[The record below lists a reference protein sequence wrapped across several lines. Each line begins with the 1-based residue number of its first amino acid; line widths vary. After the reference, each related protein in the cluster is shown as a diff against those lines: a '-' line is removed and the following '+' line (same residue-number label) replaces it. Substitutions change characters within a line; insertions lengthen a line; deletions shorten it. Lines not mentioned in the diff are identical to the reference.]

1 MSSPG
6 DVRSTGE
13 GSSDS
18 DVPLHVESHG
28 SGPPVLFAHGF
39 GGSARN
45 FRGQARA
52 FEQGHQCLLFDAR
65 GHARSGAP
73 QAAQAYQLS
82 CFVGDVSRVLA
93 GAQAERAVLAGLS
106 MGAGVITRFALA
118 HPECVRALVLAAPP
132 RGSDEQLAWA
142 SAFAEAIERRG
153 IESAGADFV
162 WGKGS
167 RFDAKAAGFIRQGF
181 LEHPPHGL
189 IHTLRGVLAAQPPIE
204 AVAPALGKLEL
215 PVLVVVGADDLEAR
229 AAARVLADHVKNLR
243 LELVEGAGHVV
254 NLAAPSA
261 FNAALREFLNELPR

>member
-1 MSSPG
+1 MTNPG
-6 DVRSTGE
+6 DVRTGE

-28 SGPPVLFAHGF
+28 NGPPVVFAHGF

-52 FEQGHQCLLFDAR
+52 LEHDHLSVLFDAR
-65 GHARSGAP
+65 GHGRSTAP
-73 QAAQAYQLS
+73 QAAAAYEPP
-82 CFVGDVSRVLA
+82 CFVSDVGRVLD

-106 MGAGVITRFALA
+106 MGAGVMMRYALA
-118 HPECVRALVLAAPP
+118 HPERVRALVLAAPP

-142 SAFAEAIERRG
+142 GAFADAIERRG

-162 WGKGS
+162 WGKSS

-189 IHTLRGVLAAQPPIE
+189 IHTLRQLLSAQPPIE
-204 AVAPALGKLEL
+204 AIAPALGKLAL
-215 PVLVVVGADDLEAR
+215 PVLVVVGADDADAR
-229 AAARVLADHVKNLR
+229 AAARVLIDHVRNLR

-254 NLAAPSA
+254 NLAAPNA
-261 FNAALREFLNELPR
+261 FNAALREFLTELPR